1 MTKNTRFSPEVRQR
15 AVRMVLE
22 NQGEY
27 DSQWATICS
36 IAPKI
41 GCTPETLR
49 VWVRQHERDTGG
61 GDGGLTTA
69 ERQRLKELERENREL
84 RRSNDILRQASA
96 YFCEGGVRPPLEK
109 VMPLLDKLRKLY
121 GVGPVCSELHIAP
134 STYYHCQQQRHHPDK
149 RSARAQRDD
158 WLKKEILR
166 VYDGNHQVYGVRKV
180 WRQLL
185 REGIRVARCTVARL
199 MAVMGLAGVLRGKK
213 VRTTISRKAVAA
225 GDRVNR
231 QFVAERPDQLWV
243 ADFTYV
249 STWQGFVYVAFI
261 IDVFAGYIVGWR
273 VSSSMETTFVLDA
286 LEQALWARRPSG
298 TVHHSDKGSQYV
310 SLAYT
315 QRLKEAGLLASTGST
330 GDSYDNAIAE
340 SINGLYKAEVIH
352 RKSWKNRAEV
362 ELATLTWVDWYNNR
376 RLLERLGHTP
386 PAEAE
391 KAYYASIGN
400 DDLAAW
406 VHR

>member
-22 NQGEY
+22 SQDEY
-27 DSQWATICS
+27 DSQWAAICS

-96 YFCEGGVRPPLEK
+96 YFGEGGVRPPLEK
-109 VMPLLDKLRKLY
+109 IMPLLDKLREQY
-121 GVGPVCSELHIAP
+121 GVGPVCSEQHIAP

-149 RSARAQRDD
+149 RSARCQRDD
-158 WLKKEILR
+158 WLKREIQR
-166 VYDGNHQVYGVRKV
+166 VYDENHQVYGVRKV

-213 VRTTISRKAVAA
+213 VRTTVSRKTVAA

-261 IDVFAGYIVGWR
+261 IDVFAGYIVGWW

-298 TVHHSDKGSQYV
+298 TIHHSDKGSQYV
-310 SLAYT
+310 SLAYME
-315 QRLKEAGLLASTGST
+315 RLKEAKLLASTGST
-330 GDSYDNAIAE
+330 GDSYDNAMAE
-340 SINGLYKAEVIH
+340 NINGLYKAEVIH

-400 DDLAAW
+400 NDLAA
-406 VHR
+406 

>member
-22 NQGEY
+22 SQGEY

-96 YFCEGGVRPPLEK
+96 YFNEGGVRPPLEK
-109 VMPLLDKLRKLY
+109 MMPLLDKLREQY
-121 GVGPVCSELHIAP
+121 GVGPLCSELHIAP

-149 RSARAQRDD
+149 RSARAQRDN
-158 WLKKEILR
+158 WLKKEIQR
-166 VYDGNHQVYGVRKV
+166 VYDENHKVYGVRKV

-225 GDRVNR
+225 GNRVNR

-330 GDSYDNAIAE
+330 GDSYDNAMAE

-400 DDLAAW
+400 DDLAA
-406 VHR
+406 

>member
-1 MTKNTRFSPEVRQR
+1 PEVRQR
-15 AVRMVLE
+15 AIRMVLE
-22 NQGEY
+22 SQDEY
-27 DSQWATICS
+27 DSQWAAICS

-61 GDGGLTTA
+61 GDGGLTSA

-109 VMPLLDKLRKLY
+109 MMPLLDKLREQY

-149 RSARAQRDD
+149 RSARAQHDD
-158 WLKKEILR
+158 WLKREIQR
-166 VYDGNHQVYGVRKV
+166 VYDENHQVYGVRKV

-298 TVHHSDKGSQYV
+298 TIHHSDKGSQYV

-315 QRLKEAGLLASTGST
+315 ERLKEAGLLASTGST
-330 GDSYDNAIAE
+330 GDSYDNAMAE

-376 RLLERLGHTP
+376 RLLGRLGHTP
-386 PAEAE
+386 
-391 KAYYASIGN
+391 
-400 DDLAAW
+400 
-406 VHR
+406 

>member
-22 NQGEY
+22 SQSEY

-109 VMPLLDKLRKLY
+109 MMPLLDKLREQY
-121 GVGPVCSELHIAP
+121 GVGPLCSELHIAP

-158 WLKKEILR
+158 WLKKEIQR
-166 VYDGNHQVYGVRKV
+166 VYDENHKVYGVRKV

-249 STWQGFVYVAFI
+249 STWRGFVYVAFI

-298 TVHHSDKGSQYV
+298 QVHHSDKGSQYV

-330 GDSYDNAIAE
+330 GDSYDNAMAE

-400 DDLAAW
+400 DDLAA
-406 VHR
+406 

>member
-22 NQGEY
+22 SQGEY
-27 DSQWATICS
+27 DSQWAAICS

-96 YFCEGGVRPPLEK
+96 YFGEGGVRPPLEK
-109 VMPLLDKLRKLY
+109 IMPLLDKLREQY
-121 GVGPVCSELHIAP
+121 GVGPLCSELHIAP

-158 WLKKEILR
+158 WLKKEIQR
-166 VYDGNHQVYGVRKV
+166 VYDENHKVYGVRKV

-213 VRTTISRKAVAA
+213 VRTTVSRKAVAA
-225 GDRVNR
+225 CDRVNR

-243 ADFTYV
+243 ADFTWV

-261 IDVFAGYIVGWR
+261 IDVFAGYIVGWQ

-298 TVHHSDKGSQYV
+298 TIHHSDKGSQYV

-330 GDSYDNAIAE
+330 GDSYDNAMAE

-400 DDLAAW
+400 DDLAA
-406 VHR
+406 

>member
-22 NQGEY
+22 SQSEY

-41 GCTPETLR
+41 GCTPETLC

-109 VMPLLDKLRKLY
+109 MMPLLDKLREQY
-121 GVGPVCSELHIAP
+121 GVGPLCSELHIAP

-158 WLKKEILR
+158 WLKKEIQR
-166 VYDGNHQVYGVRKV
+166 VYDENHKVYGVRKV

-199 MAVMGLAGVLRGKK
+199 MAVMRLAGVLRGKK

-249 STWQGFVYVAFI
+249 STWRGFVYVAFI

-330 GDSYDNAIAE
+330 GDSYDNAMAE

-400 DDLAAW
+400 DDLAA
-406 VHR
+406 

>member
-15 AVRMVLE
+15 AIRMVLE
-22 NQGEY
+22 SQDEY
-27 DSQWATICS
+27 DSQWAAICS

-61 GDGGLTTA
+61 GDGGLTSA

-96 YFCEGGVRPPLEK
+96 YFAKAEFDRLWK
-109 VMPLLDKLRKLY
+109 KLMPLLDKLREQY

-149 RSARAQRDD
+149 RSARAQHDD
-158 WLKKEILR
+158 WLKREIQR
-166 VYDGNHQVYGVRKV
+166 VYDENHQVYGVRKV

-298 TVHHSDKGSQYV
+298 TIHHSDKGSQYV

-315 QRLKEAGLLASTGST
+315 ERLKEAGLLASTGST
-330 GDSYDNAIAE
+330 GDSYDNAMAE

-376 RLLERLGHTP
+376 RLLGRLGHTP
-386 PAEAE
+386 PAEA
-391 KAYYASIGN
+391 
-400 DDLAAW
+400 
-406 VHR
+406 

>member
-22 NQGEY
+22 SQGEY

-109 VMPLLDKLRKLY
+109 MMPLLDKLREQY
-121 GVGPVCSELHIAP
+121 GVGPLCSELHIAP

-298 TVHHSDKGSQYV
+298 MVHHSDKGSQYV

-330 GDSYDNAIAE
+330 GDSYDNAMAE

-400 DDLAAW
+400 DDLAA
-406 VHR
+406 

>member
-22 NQGEY
+22 SQGEY
-27 DSQWATICS
+27 HSQWAAICS

-96 YFCEGGVRPPLEK
+96 YFGEGGVRPPLEK
-109 VMPLLDKLRKLY
+109 IMPLLDKLREQY
-121 GVGPVCSELHIAP
+121 GVGPLCSELHIAP

-158 WLKKEILR
+158 WLKREIRR
-166 VYDGNHQVYGVRKV
+166 VYDENHQVYGVRKV

-199 MAVMGLAGVLRGKK
+199 MAVMRLAGVLRGKK
-213 VRTTISRKAVAA
+213 VRTTVSRKTVAA

-273 VSSSMETTFVLDA
+273 VSSSMETTLVLDA

-298 TVHHSDKGSQYV
+298 TIHHSDKGSQYV

-330 GDSYDNAIAE
+330 GDSYDNAMAE

-376 RLLERLGHTP
+376 RLLGRLGHTP

-400 DDLAAW
+400 NDLAA
-406 VHR
+406 

>member
-22 NQGEY
+22 SQDEY
-27 DSQWATICS
+27 DSQWAAICS

-61 GDGGLTTA
+61 GDGGLTSA

-96 YFCEGGVRPPLEK
+96 YFGEGGVRPPLEK
-109 VMPLLDKLRKLY
+109 MMPLLDKLREQY

-134 STYYHCQQQRHHPDK
+134 LTYYHCQQQRHHPDK
-149 RSARAQRDD
+149 RSARAQHDD
-158 WLKKEILR
+158 WLKREIQR
-166 VYDGNHQVYGVRKV
+166 VYDENHQVYGVRKV

-249 STWQGFVYVAFI
+249 STWRGFVYVAFI

-330 GDSYDNAIAE
+330 GDSYDNAMAE

-400 DDLAAW
+400 DDLAA
-406 VHR
+406 

>member
-15 AVRMVLE
+15 AIRMVLE
-22 NQGEY
+22 SQDEY
-27 DSQWATICS
+27 DSQWAAICS

-61 GDGGLTTA
+61 GDGGLTSA

-84 RRSNDILRQASA
+84 RRSNDILRRELPLILRRRSSTAS
-96 YFCEGGVRPPLEK
+96 GK
-109 VMPLLDKLRKLY
+109 MMPLLDKLREQY

-149 RSARAQRDD
+149 RSARAQHDD
-158 WLKKEILR
+158 WLKREIQR
-166 VYDGNHQVYGVRKV
+166 VYDENHQVYGVRKV

-298 TVHHSDKGSQYV
+298 TIHHSDKGSQYV

-315 QRLKEAGLLASTGST
+315 ERLKEAGLLASTGST
-330 GDSYDNAIAE
+330 GDSYDNAMAE

-376 RLLERLGHTP
+376 RLLGRLGHTP

-400 DDLAAW
+400 DDLAA
-406 VHR
+406 

>member
-15 AVRMVLE
+15 AIRMVLE
-22 NQGEY
+22 SQGEY
-27 DSQWATICS
+27 DSQWAAICS

-41 GCTPETLR
+41 GCTLETLR

-109 VMPLLDKLRKLY
+109 MMPLLDKLREQY
-121 GVGPVCSELHIAP
+121 GVGPLCSELHIAP

-158 WLKKEILR
+158 WLKKEIQR
-166 VYDGNHQVYGVRKV
+166 VYDENHKVYGVRKV

-213 VRTTISRKAVAA
+213 VRTTISRKAVVA

-243 ADFTYV
+243 ADSTYV
-249 STWQGFVYVAFI
+249 STWQGVVYVAFI

-330 GDSYDNAIAE
+330 GDSYDNAMAE

-400 DDLAAW
+400 DDLAA
-406 VHR
+406 

>member
-15 AVRMVLE
+15 AARMVLE
-22 NQGEY
+22 SQGEY

-96 YFCEGGVRPPLEK
+96 YFGEGGVRPPLEK
-109 VMPLLDKLRKLY
+109 MMPLLDKLREQY
-121 GVGPVCSELHIAP
+121 GVGPLCSELHIAP

-158 WLKKEILR
+158 WLKKEIQR
-166 VYDGNHQVYGVRKV
+166 VYDENHQVYGVRKV
-180 WRQLL
+180 WCQLL

-213 VRTTISRKAVAA
+213 VRTTVSRKAVAA
-225 GDRVNR
+225 CDRVNR

-330 GDSYDNAIAE
+330 GDSYDNAMAE

-400 DDLAAW
+400 DDLAA
-406 VHR
+406 

>member
-22 NQGEY
+22 SQDEY
-27 DSQWATICS
+27 DSQWAAICS

-96 YFCEGGVRPPLEK
+96 YFGEGGVRPPLEK
-109 VMPLLDKLRKLY
+109 MMPLLDKLREQY

-158 WLKKEILR
+158 WLKKEIQR
-166 VYDGNHQVYGVRKV
+166 VYDENHKVYGVRKV

-310 SLAYT
+310 SLAYME
-315 QRLKEAGLLASTGST
+315 RLKEAKLLASTGST
-330 GDSYDNAIAE
+330 GDSYDNAMAE

-400 DDLAAW
+400 DDLAA
-406 VHR
+406 

>member
-1 MTKNTRFSPEVRQR
+1 
-15 AVRMVLE
+15 AIRMVLE
-22 NQGEY
+22 SQGEY
-27 DSQWATICS
+27 DSQWAAICS

-96 YFCEGGVRPPLEK
+96 YFAKAEFDRLWK
-109 VMPLLDKLRKLY
+109 KLMPLLDKLRKLY

-149 RSARAQRDD
+149 RSTRAQHDD

-249 STWQGFVYVAFI
+249 STWQGVVYVALI

-330 GDSYDNAIAE
+330 GDSYDNAMAE

-352 RKSWKNRAEV
+352 RKSWKNRTEV

-376 RLLERLGHTP
+376 RLLERLGYIP

-400 DDLAAW
+400 DDLAA
-406 VHR
+406 

>member
-22 NQGEY
+22 SQDEY
-27 DSQWATICS
+27 DSQRAAICS
-36 IAPKI
+36 IAPKT

-49 VWVRQHERDTGG
+49 VWIRQHERDTGG

-96 YFCEGGVRPPLEK
+96 YFAKAEFDRLWK
-109 VMPLLDKLRKLY
+109 KLMPLLDKLREQY

-158 WLKKEILR
+158 WLKREIQR
-166 VYDGNHQVYGVRKV
+166 VYDENHQVYGVRKV

-213 VRTTISRKAVAA
+213 VRTTVSRKTVAT

-298 TVHHSDKGSQYV
+298 TIHHSDKGSQYV

-315 QRLKEAGLLASTGST
+315 ERLKEAGLLASTGST
-330 GDSYDNAIAE
+330 GDSYDNAMAE

-400 DDLAAW
+400 NDLAA
-406 VHR
+406 

>member
-1 MTKNTRFSPEVRQR
+1 
-15 AVRMVLE
+15 AIRMVLE
-22 NQGEY
+22 SQGEY
-27 DSQWATICS
+27 DSQWAAICS

-96 YFCEGGVRPPLEK
+96 YFGEGGVRPPLEK

-149 RSARAQRDD
+149 RSTRAQHDD

-249 STWQGFVYVAFI
+249 STWQGVVYVALI

-330 GDSYDNAIAE
+330 GDSYDNAMAE

-352 RKSWKNRAEV
+352 RKSWKNRTEV

-376 RLLERLGHTP
+376 RLLERLGYIP

-400 DDLAAW
+400 DDLAA
-406 VHR
+406 

>member
-15 AVRMVLE
+15 AIRMVLE
-22 NQGEY
+22 SQGEY
-27 DSQWATICS
+27 DSQWAAICS

-49 VWVRQHERDTGG
+49 VWVRQHWRDTGG

-109 VMPLLDKLRKLY
+109 MMPLLDKLREQY
-121 GVGPVCSELHIAP
+121 GVGPLCSELHIAP

-158 WLKKEILR
+158 WLKKEIQR
-166 VYDGNHQVYGVRKV
+166 VYDENHKVYGVRKV

-213 VRTTISRKAVAA
+213 VRTTISRKAVVA

-243 ADFTYV
+243 ADSTYV
-249 STWQGFVYVAFI
+249 STWQGVVYVAFI

-330 GDSYDNAIAE
+330 GDSYDNAMAE

-400 DDLAAW
+400 DDLAA
-406 VHR
+406 

>member
-22 NQGEY
+22 SQGEY

-96 YFCEGGVRPPLEK
+96 YFGEGGVRPPLEK
-109 VMPLLDKLRKLY
+109 MMPLLDKLREQY
-121 GVGPVCSELHIAP
+121 GVGPLCSELHIAP

-158 WLKKEILR
+158 WLKKEIQR
-166 VYDGNHQVYGVRKV
+166 VYDENHKVYGVRKV

-185 REGIRVARCTVARL
+185 REGIRVRCTVARL

-330 GDSYDNAIAE
+330 GDSYDNAMAE

-400 DDLAAW
+400 DDLAA
-406 VHR
+406 

>member
-15 AVRMVLE
+15 AIRMVLE
-22 NQGEY
+22 SQDEY
-27 DSQWATICS
+27 DSQWAAICS

-61 GDGGLTTA
+61 GDGGLTSA

-96 YFCEGGVRPPLEK
+96 YFGEGGVRPPLEK
-109 VMPLLDKLRKLY
+109 MMPLLDKLREQY

-158 WLKKEILR
+158 WLKKEIQR
-166 VYDGNHQVYGVRKV
+166 VYDENHQVYGVRKV

-199 MAVMGLAGVLRGKK
+199 MAVMGLTGVLRGKK
-213 VRTTISRKAVAA
+213 VRTTVSRKAVAA

-243 ADFTYV
+243 ADFTWV

-273 VSSSMETTFVLDA
+273 VSSSMETAFVLDA
-286 LEQALWARRPSG
+286 LEQALWVRRPSG
-298 TVHHSDKGSQYV
+298 TIHHSDKGSQYV

-330 GDSYDNAIAE
+330 GDSYDNAMAE

-376 RLLERLGHTP
+376 RLLGRLDHTP

-400 DDLAAW
+400 NDLAA
-406 VHR
+406 

>member
-1 MTKNTRFSPEVRQR
+1 
-15 AVRMVLE
+15 AIRMVIE
-22 NQGEY
+22 SQNDYG
-27 DSQWATICS
+27 SQWAAISS

-49 VWVRQHERDTGG
+49 TWLRQYKRDAGT

-69 ERQRLKELERENREL
+69 ERQRLKELEREVREL

-96 YFCEGGVRPPLEK
+96 YFAKAEFDRLWK
-109 VMPLLDKLRKLY
+109 KLMPLVNTLRDEH
-121 GVGPVCSELHIAP
+121 GVGPVCHELDIAP
-134 STYYHCQQQRHHPDK
+134 STYYRHQQHRRHPERRSQRV
-149 RSARAQRDD
+149 QRDD
-158 WLKKEILR
+158 LLKPEIQR
-166 VYDGNHQVYGVRKV
+166 VYDENHSVYGVRKV

-185 REGIRVARCTVARL
+185 REGISVARCTVARL
-199 MAVMGLAGVLRGKK
+199 MTVMGLVGVRRGKK
-213 VRTTISRKAVAA
+213 VRTTVSRKDAAA

-231 QFVAERPDQLWV
+231 QFVAERPNQLWV

-249 STWQGFVYVAFI
+249 STWQGFAYVAFI
-261 IDVFAGYIVGWR
+261 IDVFAGRIVGWR

-298 TVHHSDKGSQYV
+298 TIHHSDKGSQYV

-315 QRLKEAGLLASTGST
+315 QRLKDADLLASTGST
-330 GDSYDNAIAE
+330 GDSYDNAMAE

-376 RLLERLGHTP
+376 RLLERLGYIP

-391 KAYYASIGN
+391 QAWYASIIDG
-400 DDLAAW
+400 DLAA
-406 VHR
+406 

>member
-22 NQGEY
+22 SQGEY

-96 YFCEGGVRPPLEK
+96 YFGEGGVRPPLEK
-109 VMPLLDKLRKLY
+109 MMPLLDKLREQY
-121 GVGPVCSELHIAP
+121 GVGPLCSELHIAP

-158 WLKKEILR
+158 WLKKEIQR
-166 VYDGNHQVYGVRKV
+166 VYDENHKVYGVRKV

-330 GDSYDNAIAE
+330 GDSYDNAMAE

-400 DDLAAW
+400 DD
-406 VHR
+406 

>member
-1 MTKNTRFSPEVRQR
+1 
-15 AVRMVLE
+15 
-22 NQGEY
+22 
-27 DSQWATICS
+27 QWATICS

-96 YFCEGGVRPPLEK
+96 YFAKAEFDRLWK
-109 VMPLLDKLRKLY
+109 KLMPLLDKLREQY
-121 GVGPVCSELHIAP
+121 GVGPLCSELHIAP

-158 WLKKEILR
+158 WLKKEIQR
-166 VYDGNHQVYGVRKV
+166 VYDENHKVYGVRKV

-330 GDSYDNAIAE
+330 GDSYDNAMAE

-400 DDLAAW
+400 DDLAA
-406 VHR
+406 

>member
-22 NQGEY
+22 SQDEY
-27 DSQWATICS
+27 DSQWAAICS

-96 YFCEGGVRPPLEK
+96 YFAKAEFDRLWK
-109 VMPLLDKLRKLY
+109 KLMPLLDKLREQY
-121 GVGPVCSELHIAP
+121 GVGPVCSEQHIAP

-149 RSARAQRDD
+149 RSARCQRDD
-158 WLKKEILR
+158 WLKREIQR
-166 VYDGNHQVYGVRKV
+166 VYDENHQVYGVRKV

-213 VRTTISRKAVAA
+213 VRTTVSRKTVAA

-298 TVHHSDKGSQYV
+298 TIHHSDKGSQYV
-310 SLAYT
+310 SLAYME
-315 QRLKEAGLLASTGST
+315 RLKEAKLLASTGST
-330 GDSYDNAIAE
+330 GDSYDNAMAE

-376 RLLERLGHTP
+376 
-386 PAEAE
+386 
-391 KAYYASIGN
+391 
-400 DDLAAW
+400 
-406 VHR
+406 

>member
-15 AVRMVLE
+15 AIRMVLE
-22 NQGEY
+22 SQGEY

-96 YFCEGGVRPPLEK
+96 YFGEGGVRPPLEK
-109 VMPLLDKLRKLY
+109 MMLLLDKLREQY
-121 GVGPVCSELHIAP
+121 GVGPLCSELHIAP

-149 RSARAQRDD
+149 RSARAQRDN
-158 WLKKEILR
+158 WLKKEIQR
-166 VYDGNHQVYGVRKV
+166 VYDENHKVYGVRKV

-330 GDSYDNAIAE
+330 GDSYDNAMAE

-362 ELATLTWVDWYNNR
+362 ELVTLTWVDWYNNR

-400 DDLAAW
+400 DDLAA
-406 VHR
+406 

>member
-1 MTKNTRFSPEVRQR
+1 TRFSPEVRQR
-15 AVRMVLE
+15 AIRMVLE
-22 NQGEY
+22 SQGEY
-27 DSQWATICS
+27 DSQWAAICS

-96 YFCEGGVRPPLEK
+96 YFGEGGVRPPLEK
-109 VMPLLDKLRKLY
+109 MMPLLDKLREQY
-121 GVGPVCSELHIAP
+121 GVGPLCSELHIAP

-158 WLKKEILR
+158 WLKKEIQR
-166 VYDGNHQVYGVRKV
+166 VYDENHKVYGVRKV

-213 VRTTISRKAVAA
+213 VRTTISRKAVVA

-243 ADFTYV
+243 ADSTYV
-249 STWQGFVYVAFI
+249 STWQGVVYVAFI

-330 GDSYDNAIAE
+330 GDSYDNAMAE

-400 DDLAAW
+400 DDLAA
-406 VHR
+406 

>member
-15 AVRMVLE
+15 VVRMVLE
-22 NQGEY
+22 SQGEY

-96 YFCEGGVRPPLEK
+96 YFGEGGVRPPLEK
-109 VMPLLDKLRKLY
+109 MMPLLDKLREQY
-121 GVGPVCSELHIAP
+121 GVGPLCSELHIAP

-149 RSARAQRDD
+149 RSARAQRDN
-158 WLKKEILR
+158 WLKKEIQR
-166 VYDGNHQVYGVRKV
+166 VYDENHKVYGVRKV

-199 MAVMGLAGVLRGKK
+199 MAVMGLAGVLWGKK

-330 GDSYDNAIAE
+330 GDSYDNAMAE

-400 DDLAAW
+400 DDLAA
-406 VHR
+406 

>member
-22 NQGEY
+22 SQSEY

-96 YFCEGGVRPPLEK
+96 YFGEGGVRPPLEK
-109 VMPLLDKLRKLY
+109 MMPLLDKLREQY
-121 GVGPVCSELHIAP
+121 GVGPLCSELHIAP

-158 WLKKEILR
+158 WLKKEIQR
-166 VYDGNHQVYGVRKV
+166 VYDENHKVYGVRKV

-199 MAVMGLAGVLRGKK
+199 MAVMRLAGVLRGKK

-249 STWQGFVYVAFI
+249 STWRGFVYVAFI

-330 GDSYDNAIAE
+330 GDSYDNAMAE

-400 DDLAAW
+400 DDLAA
-406 VHR
+406 

>member
-15 AVRMVLE
+15 AIRMVLE
-22 NQGEY
+22 SQDEY
-27 DSQWATICS
+27 DSQWAAICS

-96 YFCEGGVRPPLEK
+96 YFAKAEFDRLWK
-109 VMPLLDKLRKLY
+109 KLMPLLDKLREQY

-149 RSARAQRDD
+149 RSARAQHDD
-158 WLKKEILR
+158 WLKREIQR
-166 VYDGNHQVYGVRKV
+166 VYDENHQVYGVHKV

-213 VRTTISRKAVAA
+213 VRTTVSRKTVAT

-298 TVHHSDKGSQYV
+298 TIHHSDKGSQYV

-315 QRLKEAGLLASTGST
+315 ERLKEAGLLASTGST
-330 GDSYDNAIAE
+330 GDSYDNAMAE

-352 RKSWKNRAEV
+352 RKSWKKRAEV

-376 RLLERLGHTP
+376 RLLGRLGHTP

-400 DDLAAW
+400 NDLAA
-406 VHR
+406 

>member
-1 MTKNTRFSPEVRQR
+1 SPEVRQR
-15 AVRMVLE
+15 AIRMVLE
-22 NQGEY
+22 SQDEY
-27 DSQWATICS
+27 DSQWAAICS

-61 GDGGLTTA
+61 GDGGLTSA

-96 YFCEGGVRPPLEK
+96 YFAKAEFDRLWK
-109 VMPLLDKLRKLY
+109 KLMPLLDKLREQY

-149 RSARAQRDD
+149 RSARAQHDD
-158 WLKKEILR
+158 WLKREIQR
-166 VYDGNHQVYGVRKV
+166 VYDENHQVYGVRKV

-199 MAVMGLAGVLRGKK
+199 MAVMGLTGVLRGKK
-213 VRTTISRKAVAA
+213 VRTTVSRKAVAA

-243 ADFTYV
+243 ADFTWV

-273 VSSSMETTFVLDA
+273 VSSSMETAFVLDA

-298 TVHHSDKGSQYV
+298 TIHHSDKGSQYV

-330 GDSYDNAIAE
+330 GDSYDNAMAE

-352 RKSWKNRAEV
+352 RKRWKNRAEV

-376 RLLERLGHTP
+376 RLLGRLGHTP

-400 DDLAAW
+400 
-406 VHR
+406 

>member
-15 AVRMVLE
+15 AIRMVLE
-22 NQGEY
+22 SQGEY
-27 DSQWATICS
+27 DSQWAAICS

-61 GDGGLTTA
+61 GDGGLTSA
-69 ERQRLKELERENREL
+69 EPQRLKELERENREL

-96 YFCEGGVRPPLEK
+96 YFGEGGVRPPLEK
-109 VMPLLDKLRKLY
+109 MMPLLDKLREQY
-121 GVGPVCSELHIAP
+121 GVGPLCSELHIAP

-158 WLKKEILR
+158 WLKKEIQR
-166 VYDGNHQVYGVRKV
+166 VYDENHKVYGVRKV

-213 VRTTISRKAVAA
+213 VRTTISRKAVVA

-243 ADFTYV
+243 ADSTYV
-249 STWQGFVYVAFI
+249 STWQGVVYVAFI

-286 LEQALWARRPSG
+286 LKQALWARRPSG

-330 GDSYDNAIAE
+330 GDSYDNAMAE

-400 DDLAAW
+400 DDLAA
-406 VHR
+406 

>member
-1 MTKNTRFSPEVRQR
+1 FSPEVRQR
-15 AVRMVLE
+15 AIRMVLE
-22 NQGEY
+22 SQDEY
-27 DSQWATICS
+27 DSQWAAICS

-61 GDGGLTTA
+61 GDGGLTSA

-109 VMPLLDKLRKLY
+109 MMPLLDKLREQY

-149 RSARAQRDD
+149 RSARAQHDD
-158 WLKKEILR
+158 WLKREIQR
-166 VYDGNHQVYGVRKV
+166 VYDENHQVYGVRKV

-298 TVHHSDKGSQYV
+298 TIHHSDKGSQYV

-315 QRLKEAGLLASTGST
+315 ERLKEAGLLASTGST
-330 GDSYDNAIAE
+330 GDSYDNAMAE

-376 RLLERLGHTP
+376 RLLGRLGHTP

-391 KAYYASIGN
+391 KAYYASIG
-400 DDLAAW
+400 
-406 VHR
+406 